1 MNNTTVYGS
10 TYYTGLRVNQ
20 IYGGMGQDRTY
31 SQDWVITTNINSD
44 IELVDGLG
52 SNVNQTTNVRG
63 TGNYNVSP
71 GWSNLTDQWTQLY
84 GIIEDCNDV
93 IEGVRNSPL
102 FEEGN
107 PSRAEMGRYL
117 GEALTVRAMVY
128 FDMVRYWGDIPLKLE
143 TSQPDLSNAYL
154 EKTDRDDIMDT
165 LMVDLDEAITLLPW
179 AGENGYSTE
188 HVTKGYAHALLA
200 QIAMTRAGY
209 AIREKAK
216 DGYEKAPYSDNN
228 FPTMRPGASER
239 KALYE
244 RALQHLSAVIL
255 SGKHKLNP
263 SFENQWYLLSQQK
276 LDLTYQENIFEI
288 PLKYNLTSELGYTV
302 GVRLAKKTSD
312 FGYTN
317 STGKLKLTVL
327 LFFRP

>member
-244 RALQHLSAVIL
+244 RALQHLSARFDL
-255 SGKHKLNP
+255 PREHLRDT
-263 SFENQWYLLSQQK
+263 FE
-276 LDLTYQENIFEI
+276 
-288 PLKYNLTSELGYTV
+288 V
-302 GVRLAKKTSD
+302 
-312 FGYTN
+312 
-317 STGKLKLTVL
+317 
-327 LFFRP
+327 